1 MTLVEASVPGDPG
14 RFGGAL
20 GVLGGMGPLS
30 SAEFLRTLYA
40 CPWAG
45 PEQTRPRVLLD
56 SDPAFPDRTE
66 AIRLGRVRE
75 MTERLENR
83 LRDLLDR
90 GADRVVVVCFTAHH
104 FLRLVDPALRQRVVS
119 LVDVT
124 AAELALTSGRFLLLS
139 TEGSRQARVFE
150 QAPGWDAVADRVV
163 RPGRDDQALVHRLI
177 YRMKHE
183 GPLPDEVLPPV
194 DRLLRRYGCSGV
206 VLGCTEFHL
215 VSRELT
221 ARYGPD
227 RTVDAL
233 RTLALRLA
241 AGPAVAAG

>member
-1 MTLVEASVPGDPG
+1 MRTLPS
-14 RFGGAL
+14 GGVL

-30 SAEFLRTLYA
+30 SAEFLRTVYA
-40 CPWAG
+40 SRWAG

-75 MTERLENR
+75 MTERLEAR
-83 LRDLLDR
+83 LRDLLAQ
-90 GADRVVVVCFTAHH
+90 GADQVVVICFTAHH
-104 FLRLVDPALRQRVVS
+104 FLRLIDPALRERVVS
-119 LVDVT
+119 LVDLTV
-124 AAELALTSGRFLLLS
+124 AELAASPGRFLLLS
-139 TEGSRQARVFE
+139 TEGSRLAGVFE
-150 QAPGWDAVADRVV
+150 RAPGWDEVAHRVV
-163 RPGRDDQALVHRLI
+163 RPDPEDQALVHRLI

-194 DRLLRRYGCSGV
+194 DRLLRRYACSGT

-233 RTLALRLA
+233 RTLALGLA
-241 AGPAVAAG
+241 AEPAVTG